1 MKRVNQKAHLYG
13 VQKQR
18 VAAWVR
24 PPQGDDSGP
33 AEWSEM
39 TDPHPVVQI
48 ERAVL
53 GATLLSKDSIEDVLR
68 IIGPDPKSFTEPTH
82 RLVYASV
89 LRLYEQGDSVDAI
102 TVNKDLN
109 SHEEAQEVGGAPY
122 LQKLIEAADT
132 SNIERN
138 ARQVVFS
145 SVPITSEYARWMS
158 DALPEYLDVLD
169 GTRKASRANTFT
181 GFQDLDGITT
191 GLEPGTLT
199 VISGRPSV
207 GKSVLLGNI
216 ACSAALHHAVPTLWV
231 DQESPHRQVLDRIFS
246 AEARIPLNAIR
257 AGMMTDDDWVRL
269 ATTMRNVVT
278 APLLL
283 HAGKRVD
290 TDEVQQL
297 AEESSA
303 SLVAI
308 DGLQH
313 LKPRQGRETREREVS
328 DITRALKDLA
338 LELEVPV
345 VATAQLNRAP
355 LQRFDPSPT
364 LDDLR
369 ESDLIAHLADTV
381 ILIERPDLRDR
392 ESLRAGEADLII
404 GKNRNGPTGDVTVAF
419 QGHYSR
425 FVDMAQG

>member
-1 MKRVNQKAHLYG
+1 
-13 VQKQR
+13 
-18 VAAWVR
+18 
-24 PPQGDDSGP
+24 
-33 AEWSEM
+33 M
-39 TDPHPVVQI
+39 TECSHPTAQV

-53 GATLLSKDSIEDVLR
+53 GALLLSKDSIEDALR
-68 IIGPDPKSFTEPTH
+68 IIGPDPKPFTEPTH
-82 RLVYASV
+82 RLIYASV
-89 LRLYEQGDSVDAI
+89 LRLHKHGDPVDAI
-102 TVNKDLN
+102 SLNKDLN
-109 SHEEAQEVGGAPY
+109 AHEEAQEVGGAPY
-122 LQKLIEAADT
+122 LQELIEAADT

-145 SVPITSEYARWMS
+145 LVPITSEYAQWMS

-169 GTRKASRANTFT
+169 GTRKAPRANTLT
-181 GFQDLDGITT
+181 GFQGLDEVTT

-199 VISGRPSV
+199 VISGRPSA

-216 ACSAALHHAVPTLWV
+216 ACSAALRHAVPTLWI

-246 AEARIPLNAIR
+246 AEARIPLPAIR
-257 AGMMTDDDWVRL
+257 AGMMTDDDWARL
-269 ATTMRNVVT
+269 AITMRKVAT

-290 TDEVQQL
+290 TGQVRQL
-297 AEESSA
+297 AEESGA
-303 SLVAI
+303 DLVAI

-313 LKPRQGRETREREVS
+313 LKPHQGRETREREVS

-345 VATAQLNRAP
+345 VATAHLNRAS

-392 ESLRAGEADLII
+392 ESPRVGEADLII
-404 GKNRNGPTGDVTVAF
+404 GKHRNGPTCDMTVAF

-425 FVDMAQG
+425 FVDMAWG